1 MDLRKFFFSP
11 PPNKWR
17 VFKGNVIS
25 GFAGRIQWTS
35 ILEFKFYSTSHQRMN
50 CVFTLQRLSQ
60 FLYLI
65 GVISIMMLINQFAEF
80 Y

>member
-25 GFAGRIQWTS
+25 GFAGRIC
-35 ILEFKFYSTSHQRMN
+35 LFYWALWN
-50 CVFTLQRLSQ
+50 NYF
-60 FLYLI
+60 FI
-65 GVISIMMLINQFAEF
+65 
-80 Y
+80 